1 MDEAKEIK
9 EENINNENDNKS
21 GSENTLSILEDKL
34 PSRLII
40 IPVIGKPLFPG
51 LYAPF
56 PIPPAYADSVNKAI
70 EESNGFLGLNLFIS
84 DTPKEDG
91 KISTEDIYKVGVIVK
106 VFKKLNLPDGGL
118 NLLINSIKRYK
129 IIRFINVEPVL
140 RIEPLYMPD
149 INNSSS
155 KEDENEIKAYTR
167 ALISEVKA
175 LSENNPLFTE
185 EMRLTMINV
194 DDPGR
199 LADFVTSMINVE
211 RASQQEILETFEVR
225 DRLEKVLLLLQKER
239 EITKIQQKIQGS
251 INSKVQKQQ
260 RDYFLKEQLKEIK
273 KELGYDSDP
282 KQKDIDKYKN
292 ILKKLKVVDEVK
304 DRMEQEIEKISSIDT
319 HSPEYTVSKNY
330 LDTLF
335 SLPWN
340 EEAKERE
347 DINKSKKILD
357 RDHYGLEDVKERI
370 YEFLAV
376 RKLNPNKK
384 SSILCFVGPPG
395 VGKTSIGKSIAEALE
410 RPFFRFSLGGM
421 RDEAEI
427 KGHRRT
433 YIGAM
438 PGKIIEALKI
448 VKVKN
453 PVLMLDE
460 IDKLGMSYQGDPSS
474 ALLEVLDPEQN
485 SAFRDHYLD
494 LPFDL
499 SNVLFITTSNTLDTI
514 PSPLLD
520 RMEIIR
526 LSGYI
531 MEEKLKIASKY
542 IIPRQIKAHG
552 LNIKNIKFTNRAIE
566 YIINGY
572 AREAGVR
579 NFERRIER
587 ICRKIAADI
596 IEKNK
601 KTYNINIDSKDIEKY
616 LKKPIFTNDLTERA
630 IKPGNSIG
638 LAWTSMGGA
647 TITIESIKV
656 AEKKD
661 GGSINMTGQ
670 LGEVMTESVQIAY
683 SYVRSIAKNYGVSE
697 DYFADAIIHLHV
709 PEGATPKDG
718 PSAGITMA
726 TALLSLA
733 MNKVIRNDTAMTGE
747 LSLNGKVLPIGGLKE
762 KTIAAKRLGFI
773 KHIIIPFENKR
784 DLDEIPDKVKK
795 GLTFHL
801 VKQVEEVFGF
811 IFKIDKSKKSN
822 KSNKKVKVKKKK

>member
-1 MDEAKEIK
+1 MNDIKETKEIK
-9 EENINNENDNKS
+9 EKEIKNENN
-21 GSENTLSILEDKL
+21 SENTLSILEDKL

-282 KQKDIDKYKN
+282 KQRDIDKYKN
-292 ILKKLKVVDEVK
+292 ILKNLKVVDEVK
-304 DRMEQEIEKISSIDT
+304 ERMEQEIEKISTIDN

-647 TITIESIKV
+647 TLTIESIKV

-697 DYFADAIIHLHV
+697 DYFTDAIIHLHV

-773 KHIIIPFENKR
+773 KHNIIPFENKR
-784 DLDEIPDKVKK
+784 DLDEISDKVKK

-801 VKQVEEVFGF
+801 VKQVEEVFDF
-811 IFKIDKSKKSN
+811 VFKIDKSKKSN

>member
-1 MDEAKEIK
+1 MNDIKETKEIK
-9 EENINNENDNKS
+9 EKEIKNENN
-21 GSENTLSILEDKL
+21 SENTLSILEDKL

-282 KQKDIDKYKN
+282 KQRDIDKYKN
-292 ILKKLKVVDEVK
+292 ILKNLKVVDEVK
-304 DRMEQEIEKISSIDT
+304 ERMEQEIEKISSIDT

-370 YEFLAV
+370 YEF
-376 RKLNPNKK
+376 
-384 SSILCFVGPPG
+384 
-395 VGKTSIGKSIAEALE
+395 
-410 RPFFRFSLGGM
+410 
-421 RDEAEI
+421 
-427 KGHRRT
+427 
-433 YIGAM
+433 
-438 PGKIIEALKI
+438 I
-448 VKVKN
+448 V
-453 PVLMLDE
+453 
-460 IDKLGMSYQGDPSS
+460 
-474 ALLEVLDPEQN
+474 
-485 SAFRDHYLD
+485 
-494 LPFDL
+494 
-499 SNVLFITTSNTLDTI
+499 
-514 PSPLLD
+514 
-520 RMEIIR
+520 
-526 LSGYI
+526 
-531 MEEKLKIASKY
+531 
-542 IIPRQIKAHG
+542 
-552 LNIKNIKFTNRAIE
+552 AIE
-566 YIINGY
+566 LGSSKMTGI
-572 AREAGVR
+572 AGQ
-579 NFERRIER
+579 
-587 ICRKIAADI
+587 
-596 IEKNK
+596 
-601 KTYNINIDSKDIEKY
+601 KD
-616 LKKPIFTNDLTERA
+616 LD
-630 IKPGNSIG
+630 
-638 LAWTSMGGA
+638 
-647 TITIESIKV
+647 
-656 AEKKD
+656 
-661 GGSINMTGQ
+661 GSITV
-670 LGEVMTESVQIAY
+670 L
-683 SYVRSIAKNYGVSE
+683 
-697 DYFADAIIHLHV
+697 AI
-709 PEGATPKDG
+709 
-718 PSAGITMA
+718 
-726 TALLSLA
+726 
-733 MNKVIRNDTAMTGE
+733 
-747 LSLNGKVLPIGGLKE
+747 
-762 KTIAAKRLGFI
+762 
-773 KHIIIPFENKR
+773 
-784 DLDEIPDKVKK
+784 
-795 GLTFHL
+795 
-801 VKQVEEVFGF
+801 VEE
-811 IFKIDKSKKSN
+811 N
-822 KSNKKVKVKKKK
+822 

>member
-1 MDEAKEIK
+1 MADTREKIEEI
-9 EENINNENDNKS
+9 ENNNRDNDN
-21 GSENTLSILEDKL
+21 ENTLSILEDKL

-40 IPVIGKPLFPG
+40 IPVMGKPLFPG

-56 PIPPAYADSVNKAI
+56 PIPPIYAASVNKAI

-84 DTPKEDG
+84 DNPREDARVYPD
-91 KISTEDIYKVGVIVK
+91 DIYKVGVVVK

-118 NLLINSIKRYK
+118 NLLINSIRRFK
-129 IIRFINVEPVL
+129 IIRFINTESIL
-140 RIEPLYMPD
+140 RVEPLYMPD
-149 INNSSS
+149 ISNYSN
-155 KEDENEIKAYTR
+155 KEDGNEIKAYTR
-167 ALISEVKA
+167 ALLSEVKA

-211 RASQQEILETFEVR
+211 RISQQEILETFEVR

-273 KELGYDSDP
+273 KELGYDTDP
-282 KQKDIDKYKN
+282 KQRDIDKYNK
-292 ILKKLKVVDEVK
+292 ILKNLKVVDEVK
-304 DRMEQEIEKISSIDT
+304 ERMEQEIEKISSIDN

-340 EEAKERE
+340 EEAKERK

-460 IDKLGMSYQGDPSS
+460 IDKLGTSYQGDPSS

-485 SAFRDHYLD
+485 FAFRDHYLD

-499 SNVLFITTSNTLDTI
+499 SNILFITTSNTLDTI

-552 LNIKNIKFTNRAIE
+552 LNTKNIKFTNRAIE

-587 ICRKIAADI
+587 ICRKIASNI
-596 IEKNK
+596 VEKDK
-601 KTYNINIDSKDIEKY
+601 KNYNISIDFKDVEKY

-647 TITIESIKV
+647 TLTIESIKV

-683 SYVRSIAKNYGVSE
+683 SYVRSVSKNYGVSE
-697 DYFADAIIHLHV
+697 DYFSDAVIHLHV

-801 VKQVEEVFGF
+801 VKQVEEVFDF
-811 IFKIDKSKKSN
+811 VFKIDKSKKSIKTN
-822 KSNKKVKVKKKK
+822 KSNKKIKIRK

>member
-1 MDEAKEIK
+1 MSDELNKDIDK
-9 EENINNENDNKS
+9 NSDNKKNKNNDN
-21 GSENTLSILEDKL
+21 TVSIVEDKL

-40 IPVIGKPLFPG
+40 IPVMGKPLFPG

-56 PIPPAYADSVNKAI
+56 PIPPMHADAVNKAI
-70 EESNGFLGLNLFIS
+70 AENDGFLGLNLYIS
-84 DTPKEDG
+84 DNPPDRKNP
-91 KISTEDIYKVGVIVK
+91 SVNDIYKVGVVVK

-118 NLLINSIKRYK
+118 NLLINSIRRYK
-129 IIRFINVEPVL
+129 VMRFTTTEPVI
-140 RIEPLYMPD
+140 RAEPLYIPD
-149 INNSSS
+149 IDPFYNE
-155 KEDENEIKAYTR
+155 KEAKEIKAYTR
-167 ALISEVKA
+167 ALLSEVKS

-185 EMRLTMINV
+185 EMRLTMVNV
-194 DDPGR
+194 DDPGK

-211 RASQQEILETFEVR
+211 RASQQEILETFDIQE
-225 DRLEKVLLLLQKER
+225 RLEKVLLLLQKER

-260 RDYFLKEQLKEIK
+260 REYFLKEQLKEIK
-273 KELGYDSDP
+273 KELGYDTDP
-282 KQKDIDKYKN
+282 KQRDIEKYKKTLEELDV
-292 ILKKLKVVDEVK
+292 IEEVK
-304 DRMEQEIEKISSIDT
+304 ERMEQEIEKISTIDT

-335 SLPWN
+335 ALPWN
-340 EEAKERE
+340 KENKERE
-347 DINKSKKILD
+347 DIAKSKKILD

-376 RKLNPNKK
+376 RKLNPEKK

-395 VGKTSIGKSIAEALE
+395 VGKTSIGKSIAEALD

-460 IDKLGMSYQGDPSS
+460 IDKLGASFQGDPSS

-485 SAFRDHYLD
+485 ASFRDHYLD

-499 SNVLFITTSNTLDTI
+499 SNVLFITTANTLDTI
-514 PSPLLD
+514 PRPLLD
-520 RMEIIR
+520 RMEVIR

-531 MEEKLKIASKY
+531 LEEKLKIASKY
-542 IIPRQIKAHG
+542 IIPRQVKAHG
-552 LNIKNIKFTNRAIE
+552 LEIKNIKFTSKAISS
-566 YIINGY
+566 IIDGY

-596 IEKNK
+596 VEHNK
-601 KTYNINIDSKDIEKY
+601 KTYNITIDDKDLEKY
-616 LKKPIFTNDLTERA
+616 LKKPIFTEDFTEKDL
-630 IKPGNSIG
+630 KPGNAIG

-647 TITIESIKV
+647 TLTIESIKV
-656 AEKKD
+656 QDKKD
-661 GGSINMTGQ
+661 AGTINMTGQ
-670 LGEVMTESVQIAY
+670 LGDVMTESVEIAY
-683 SYVRSIAKNYGVSE
+683 SYVRSVAKNYGVDD
-697 DYFADAIIHLHV
+697 DYFNSAVIHLHI

-773 KHIIIPFENKR
+773 KHVIIPHENIR
-784 DLDEIPDKVKK
+784 DLDEIPDNVKK
-795 GLTFHL
+795 GLTFHP
-801 VKQVEEVFGF
+801 VKDVKEVFDF
-811 IFKIDKSKKSN
+811 MFKLN
-822 KSNKKVKVKKKK
+822 KSNNTKKDNKNKKSSKKKK

>member
-1 MDEAKEIK
+1 MNDIKETKEIK
-9 EENINNENDNKS
+9 EKEIKNENN
-21 GSENTLSILEDKL
+21 SENTLSILEDKL

-251 INSKVQKQQ
+251 INSRVQKQQ

-282 KQKDIDKYKN
+282 KQRDIDKYKN
-292 ILKKLKVVDEVK
+292 ILKNLKVVDEVK
-304 DRMEQEIEKISSIDT
+304 ERMEQEIEKISSIDN

-340 EEAKERE
+340 DEAKERE

-647 TITIESIKV
+647 TLTIESIKV

-697 DYFADAIIHLHV
+697 DYFTDAIIHLHV

-762 KTIAAKRLGFI
+762 KTIAANRLGFI

-801 VKQVEEVFGF
+801 VKQVEEVFDF
-811 IFKIDKSKKSN
+811 VFKIDKSKKLN
-822 KSNKKVKVKKKK
+822 KSNKKVKVKKRK

>member
-1 MDEAKEIK
+1 MNDIKETKEIEEKEIK
-9 EENINNENDNKS
+9 NENN
-21 GSENTLSILEDKL
+21 SENTLSILEDKL

-56 PIPPAYADSVNKAI
+56 PIPPTYADSVNKAI

-149 INNSSS
+149 INNSLS

-185 EMRLTMINV
+185 EMRFTMINV

-292 ILKKLKVVDEVK
+292 ILKNLKVVDEVK
-304 DRMEQEIEKISSIDT
+304 EKMQQEIEKISSIDN

-647 TITIESIKV
+647 TLTIESIKV
-656 AEKKD
+656 AEKK
-661 GGSINMTGQ
+661 TA
-670 LGEVMTESVQIAY
+670 VQ
-683 SYVRSIAKNYGVSE
+683 
-697 DYFADAIIHLHV
+697 
-709 PEGATPKDG
+709 
-718 PSAGITMA
+718 
-726 TALLSLA
+726 
-733 MNKVIRNDTAMTGE
+733 
-747 LSLNGKVLPIGGLKE
+747 
-762 KTIAAKRLGFI
+762 
-773 KHIIIPFENKR
+773 
-784 DLDEIPDKVKK
+784 
-795 GLTFHL
+795 
-801 VKQVEEVFGF
+801 
-811 IFKIDKSKKSN
+811 
-822 KSNKKVKVKKKK
+822 

>member
-1 MDEAKEIK
+1 MNDIKETKEIK
-9 EENINNENDNKS
+9 EKEIKNENS
-21 GSENTLSILEDKL
+21 SENTLSILEDKL

-292 ILKKLKVVDEVK
+292 ILKNLKVVDEVK
-304 DRMEQEIEKISSIDT
+304 ERMEQEIEKISSIDT

-340 EEAKERE
+340 DEAKERE

-460 IDKLGMSYQGDPSS
+460 IDKLGTSYQGDPSS

-520 RMEIIR
+520 RMEIIS

-531 MEEKLKIASKY
+531 MEEK
-542 IIPRQIKAHG
+542 
-552 LNIKNIKFTNRAIE
+552 
-566 YIINGY
+566 
-572 AREAGVR
+572 
-579 NFERRIER
+579 
-587 ICRKIAADI
+587 
-596 IEKNK
+596 
-601 KTYNINIDSKDIEKY
+601 
-616 LKKPIFTNDLTERA
+616 
-630 IKPGNSIG
+630 
-638 LAWTSMGGA
+638 
-647 TITIESIKV
+647 
-656 AEKKD
+656 
-661 GGSINMTGQ
+661 
-670 LGEVMTESVQIAY
+670 
-683 SYVRSIAKNYGVSE
+683 
-697 DYFADAIIHLHV
+697 
-709 PEGATPKDG
+709 
-718 PSAGITMA
+718 
-726 TALLSLA
+726 
-733 MNKVIRNDTAMTGE
+733 
-747 LSLNGKVLPIGGLKE
+747 
-762 KTIAAKRLGFI
+762 
-773 KHIIIPFENKR
+773 
-784 DLDEIPDKVKK
+784 
-795 GLTFHL
+795 
-801 VKQVEEVFGF
+801 
-811 IFKIDKSKKSN
+811 
-822 KSNKKVKVKKKK
+822 

>member
-84 DTPKEDG
+84 DTPKEDS

-167 ALISEVKA
+167 ALLSEVKA

-282 KQKDIDKYKN
+282 KQRDIDKYKN
-292 ILKKLKVVDEVK
+292 ILKNLKVVDEVK
-304 DRMEQEIEKISSIDT
+304 ERMEQEIEKIYSIDN

-474 ALLEVLDPEQN
+474 ALIQRFSLC
-485 SAFRDHYLD
+485 H
-494 LPFDL
+494 
-499 SNVLFITTSNTLDTI
+499 
-514 PSPLLD
+514 
-520 RMEIIR
+520 
-526 LSGYI
+526 
-531 MEEKLKIASKY
+531 EEY
-542 IIPRQIKAHG
+542 
-552 LNIKNIKFTNRAIE
+552 
-566 YIINGY
+566 
-572 AREAGVR
+572 
-579 NFERRIER
+579 
-587 ICRKIAADI
+587 
-596 IEKNK
+596 
-601 KTYNINIDSKDIEKY
+601 
-616 LKKPIFTNDLTERA
+616 
-630 IKPGNSIG
+630 
-638 LAWTSMGGA
+638 
-647 TITIESIKV
+647 
-656 AEKKD
+656 
-661 GGSINMTGQ
+661 
-670 LGEVMTESVQIAY
+670 
-683 SYVRSIAKNYGVSE
+683 
-697 DYFADAIIHLHV
+697 
-709 PEGATPKDG
+709 
-718 PSAGITMA
+718 
-726 TALLSLA
+726 
-733 MNKVIRNDTAMTGE
+733 
-747 LSLNGKVLPIGGLKE
+747 
-762 KTIAAKRLGFI
+762 
-773 KHIIIPFENKR
+773 
-784 DLDEIPDKVKK
+784 
-795 GLTFHL
+795 
-801 VKQVEEVFGF
+801 
-811 IFKIDKSKKSN
+811 
-822 KSNKKVKVKKKK
+822 

>member
-1 MDEAKEIK
+1 MSDELNKDIDK
-9 EENINNENDNKS
+9 NSDNKKNKNNDN
-21 GSENTLSILEDKL
+21 TVSIVEDKL

-40 IPVIGKPLFPG
+40 IPVMGKPLFPG

-56 PIPPAYADSVNKAI
+56 PIPPMHADAVNKAI
-70 EESNGFLGLNLFIS
+70 AENDGFLGLNLYIS
-84 DTPKEDG
+84 DNLPDRKNP
-91 KISTEDIYKVGVIVK
+91 SVNDIYKVGVVVK

-118 NLLINSIKRYK
+118 NLLINSIRRYK
-129 IIRFINVEPVL
+129 VMRFTTTEPVI
-140 RIEPLYMPD
+140 RAEPLYIPD
-149 INNSSS
+149 IDPFHNE
-155 KEDENEIKAYTR
+155 KEAKEIKAYTR
-167 ALISEVKA
+167 ALLSEVKS

-185 EMRLTMINV
+185 EMRLTMVNV
-194 DDPGR
+194 DDPGK

-211 RASQQEILETFEVR
+211 RASQQEILETFDIQE
-225 DRLEKVLLLLQKER
+225 RLEKVLLLLQKER

-260 RDYFLKEQLKEIK
+260 REYFLKEQLKEIK
-273 KELGYDSDP
+273 KELGYDKDP
-282 KQKDIDKYKN
+282 KQRDIEKYKKTLEELDV
-292 ILKKLKVVDEVK
+292 IEEVK
-304 DRMEQEIEKISSIDT
+304 ERMEQEIEKISTIDT

-335 SLPWN
+335 ALPWN
-340 EEAKERE
+340 KENKERE
-347 DINKSKKILD
+347 DIAKSKKILD

-376 RKLNPNKK
+376 RKLNPEKK

-395 VGKTSIGKSIAEALE
+395 VGKTSIGKSIAEALD

-460 IDKLGMSYQGDPSS
+460 IDKLGASFQGDPSS

-485 SAFRDHYLD
+485 ASFRDHYLD

-499 SNVLFITTSNTLDTI
+499 SNVLFITTANTLDTI
-514 PSPLLD
+514 PRPLLD
-520 RMEIIR
+520 RMEVIR

-531 MEEKLKIASKY
+531 LEEKLKIASKY
-542 IIPRQIKAHG
+542 IIPRQVKAHG
-552 LNIKNIKFTNRAIE
+552 LEIKNIKFTSKAISS
-566 YIINGY
+566 IIDGY

-596 IEKNK
+596 VEHNK
-601 KTYNINIDSKDIEKY
+601 KTYNITIDDKDLEKY
-616 LKKPIFTNDLTERA
+616 LKKPIFTEDFTEKDL
-630 IKPGNSIG
+630 KPGNAIG

-647 TITIESIKV
+647 TLTIESIKV
-656 AEKKD
+656 QDKKD
-661 GGSINMTGQ
+661 AGTINMTGQ
-670 LGEVMTESVQIAY
+670 LGDVMTESVEIAY
-683 SYVRSIAKNYGVSE
+683 SYVRSVAKNYGVDD
-697 DYFADAIIHLHV
+697 DYFNSAVIHLHI

-773 KHIIIPFENKR
+773 KHVIIPHENIR
-784 DLDEIPDKVKK
+784 DLDEIPDNVKK
-795 GLTFHL
+795 GLTFHP
-801 VKQVEEVFGF
+801 VKDVKEVFDF
-811 IFKIDKSKKSN
+811 MFKLN
-822 KSNKKVKVKKKK
+822 KSNNTKKDNKNKKSSKKKK